1 MIVLAMFTLNIFH
14 PGFLLTDDNL
24 IRSKEQDSVFAMS
37 KKDIKDGTVI
47 SESVVVV

>member
-1 MIVLAMFTLNIFH
+1 MIVLAMFTLNILH
-14 PGFLLTDDNL
+14 PGFLLTDDSL
-24 IRSKEQDSVFAMS
+24 VHSKDQDSEIAMS